1 MRKIILA
8 IAATAILSGCS
19 TEIVPVSQAIK
30 APSERIFKYQNPA
43 KGDAVI
49 TVVRD
54 SGFVGGGCFMTV
66 FLNGERAAQLDTKE
80 KVTFYVNSGA
90 WVVGAAHEGKALC
103 STGKERQEREFT
115 IKPNEDKTLRVF
127 TDNNGNVDIKPTT
140 VK

>member
-19 TEIVPVSQAIK
+19 TEVVPVSQATN
-30 APSERIFKYQNPA
+30 ASSERIFKYQNPE
-43 KGDAVI
+43 KGDAAI

-54 SGFVGGGCFMTV
+54 SGFVGGGCFTTV
-66 FLNGERAAQLDTKE
+66 FLNGERSAQLDTKE
-80 KVTFYVNSGA
+80 KVTFHVNSGV
-90 WVVGAAHEGKALC
+90 WMVGAAHEGKGLC

-115 IKPNEDKTLRVF
+115 IKPHEDKILRVF

-140 VK
+140 IK